1 MSGGKCAEALQ
12 EVHARNKGSQ
22 ESASFRDGSAEEG
35 AVAEM
40 DIAAFGVW
48 GGFFPPVFC
57 QIFIQQLPLVH
68 RFGLELG
75 LFYRGTSLGIL
86 SVGLRCLTPRISD
99 KPA

>member
-1 MSGGKCAEALQ
+1 VSGGKCAEALQ

-48 GGFFPPVFC
+48 GGFFLTTSKYLGFFVRYSSNSYLWFTDLGWNLDSSLPGNQPWH
-57 QIFIQQLPLVH
+57 FI
-68 RFGLELG
+68 RW
-75 LFYRGTSLGIL
+75 TSMFN
-86 SVGLRCLTPRISD
+86 P
-99 KPA
+99 